1 MEFDDGNLEIE
12 GYNIAKS
19 DHHSNSRQGEV
30 CIFYQQLLLLKIDI
44 LNTIF
49 NISEN
54 EFYSKH

>member
-12 GYNIAKS
+12 GYSIAKS
-19 DHHSNSRQGEV
+19 DHPSNSRQGEV
-30 CIFYQQLLLLKIDI
+30 CIFYQQLLLLKTDI